1 METKIS
7 NEVETGN
14 LQQGAVMRSAFF
26 SIHSVKALENRAF
39 SIVHA
44 NIENTPEKVKLARS
58 LYPIEDWHFEFHNY
72 KIDLRPVIS

>member
-1 METKIS
+1 MKEENKSDTKHDGKPT
-7 NEVETGN
+7 VCG
-14 LQQGAVMRSAFF
+14 SAFF

-39 SIVHA
+39 SIVLG
-44 NIENTPEKVKLARS
+44 NIENTPEKVELARS